1 MDIDIGDNLTYTLVS
16 QPSYGNVSISN
27 NQILFTPFDNLSAG
41 SSFSDNFTF
50 EVKDSANATD
60 TAVVTLTV
68 VGSND
73 SPVAIAGSGSSITE
87 DSPGNITLSAT
98 DIDIGDNLTYTLVS
112 QPSYGNVS
120 ISNNQILFTPF
131 DNLSSGSSFSD
142 NFTFEVKDSANATD
156 TAVVTLTVVGSN
168 DSPVAIAGSGSS
180 ITEDSPGN
188 ITLSATDID
197 IGDNLTYTLVSQ
209 PSYGNVS
216 ISNNQILFTPFDNL
230 SSGSSFQDNFTF
242 EVKDSANATDT
253 AVVTLTV
260 VGSND
265 SPVAIA
271 GSGSSIT
278 EDSPGN
284 ITLSATDIDIG
295 DNLTYTLVSQP
306 SYGNVSISN
315 NQILFTPFDN
325 LSSGS
330 SFSDNFTFEVKDSA
344 NATDTAVVTPTVVGS
359 NDSPVA
365 IAGSGSSITE
375 DSPGNIT
382 LSATDIDVG
391 DNLTYT
397 LVSQPS
403 YGNVSI
409 F

>member
-1 MDIDIGDNLTYTLVS
+1 M
-16 QPSYGNVSISN
+16 SISN
-27 NQILFTPFDNLSAG
+27 NQILFTPFDNLSSG

-230 SSGSSFQDNFTF
+230 SAISYTDNFVFQVT
-242 EVKDSANATDT
+242 DSQGATDNATI
-253 AVVTLTV
+253 ALTV

-265 SPVAIA
+265 NPVAIA

-295 DNLTYTLVSQP
+295 DSLSYTLVSQP
-306 SYGNVSISN
+306 SYGTVSISG
-315 NQILFTPFDN
+315 NQVLFAPNDN
-325 LSSGS
+325 LSAAS
-330 SFSDNFTFEVKDSA
+330 SFADSFA
-344 NATDTAVVTPTVVGS
+344 FQATDSQGATDNATIALTVVGS
-359 NDSPVA
+359 NDVRLQSPV
-365 IAGSGSSITE
+365 
-375 DSPGNIT
+375 
-382 LSATDIDVG
+382 VVR
-391 DNLTYT
+391 
-397 LVSQPS
+397 VSRRTARTIS
-403 YGNVSI
+403 R
-409 F
+409 